1 MTAPDAQAPRG
12 EFLPPAPTAPDGN
25 GAGSQDASAHAI
37 AEAPARAAAAGRVRV
52 HAGTAEPAAADY
64 TGLVTR
70 AIGFG
75 IDAVIIDLAAILVVA
90 IVALALT
97 LFKVPSRIDTALAA
111 LAAAV
116 FIVWAAAYF
125 VAFWST
131 TGQTPGARIMRFRVL
146 APDAMRGHLSP
157 RRALL
162 RLLGHDPRRDPAA
175 GGLLHGSLRRP
186 PPRAPRPLGAH
197 RRRRRAGHRD
207 AGAPQARAEP
217 HVTAVGRPGR
227 PPDGGATPWPHPDPG
242 ASRPPA
248 RGIDRSHV
256 AHVVARVSPC
266 RHDARYV

>member
-1 MTAPDAQAPRG
+1 
-12 EFLPPAPTAPDGN
+12 
-25 GAGSQDASAHAI
+25 
-37 AEAPARAAAAGRVRV
+37 V

-116 FIVWAAAYF
+116 FIVWGAAYF

-131 TGQTPGARIMRFRVL
+131 TGQTPGARTMRFRVL
-146 APDAMRGHLSP
+146 APGAKRGHLSP

-162 RLLGHDPRRDPAA
+162 RVLAMILAAIPLLAGYFMVLFDDRRRGLHDRLARTVVVD
-175 GGLLHGSLRRP
+175 
-186 PPRAPRPLGAH
+186 APDTETPV
-197 RRRRRAGHRD
+197 RRRRAR
-207 AGAPQARAEP
+207 
-217 HVTAVGRPGR
+217 
-227 PPDGGATPWPHPDPG
+227 
-242 ASRPPA
+242 SRT
-248 RGIDRSHV
+248 
-256 AHVVARVSPC
+256 
-266 RHDARYV
+266 

>member
-25 GAGSQDASAHAI
+25 GAGSQDASARAI

-146 APDAMRGHLSP
+146 APGAKRGHLSP

-162 RLLGHDPRRDPAA
+162 RVLAMILAAIPLLAGYFMVLFDDRRRGLHDRLARTVVVD
-175 GGLLHGSLRRP
+175 
-186 PPRAPRPLGAH
+186 APDTETPV
-197 RRRRRAGHRD
+197 RRRRAR
-207 AGAPQARAEP
+207 
-217 HVTAVGRPGR
+217 
-227 PPDGGATPWPHPDPG
+227 
-242 ASRPPA
+242 SRT
-248 RGIDRSHV
+248 
-256 AHVVARVSPC
+256 
-266 RHDARYV
+266 